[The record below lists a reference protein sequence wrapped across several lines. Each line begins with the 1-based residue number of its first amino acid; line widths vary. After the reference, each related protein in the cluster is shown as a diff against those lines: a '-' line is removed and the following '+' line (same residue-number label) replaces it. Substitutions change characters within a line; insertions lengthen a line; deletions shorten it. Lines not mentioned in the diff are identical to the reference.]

1 MFKIQNSYNQV
12 IRKAIVTFGNMFSDL
27 TIKTKDETGTTI
39 RTIEVPITYA
49 RKQQW
54 LQRLSGDP
62 DFQKKFEAVV
72 PRISFEIVSY
82 QYLPEKKIGNQHD
95 KLVQF
100 CGLPKAI
107 GAPVPY
113 RLTVEL
119 STYSK
124 TTDDSLQILEQ
135 ILPYFSPT
143 LTASIEVIPEYNFK
157 MDIPVTL
164 IGVDEDDNYQDI
176 NNNRMIIQT
185 FTFNMDVQLFG
196 PIDTS
201 LGTLIKKVDV
211 NVKNI
216 INQVGIEKYHAE
228 VNPLSANKEDTHNI
242 EEMWTPL

>member
-27 TIKTKDETGTTI
+27 TIKTKEADGDVI
-39 RTIEVPITYA
+39 RNIEVPITYA

-54 LQRLSGDP
+54 LQRLQGDP
-62 DFQKKFEAVV
+62 DFQKKFEVV
-72 PRISFEIVSY
+72 IPRLSFEIVGY

-113 RLTVEL
+113 RLTVAL
-119 STYSK
+119 SSYCK

-143 LTASIEVIPEYNFK
+143 LTASIELIPEYNFK
-157 MDIPVTL
+157 TDIPVTL
-164 IGVDEDDNYQDI
+164 VGVDEDDNYQDI

-216 INQVGIEKYHAE
+216 VTQVGIENYHAA
-228 VNPLSANKEDTHNI
+228 VNPLSANKEDTYSI
-242 EEMWTPL
+242 DELWTPL